1 MSVRSNADIPLFSP
15 PESFMNYRHA
25 YHAGNFADV
34 LKHLVLT
41 QLIQGFKRKDKPF
54 AYLDTHAGSGMYDL
68 RSEQAG
74 KTGEWRSGIDRL
86 WRERSPQGAL
96 AEYLGAVKAAQ
107 PEPGSGPTLYPGSP
121 WLAAHLLRP
130 QDRLLL
136 IEKHPEEAALLRQ
149 TMGRDSRVA
158 IHQRDGFEALGA
170 LLPLSEKR
178 TLILIDP
185 PFEQEKEFE
194 AMQAGLQA
202 IQRKAAT
209 ATVAL
214 WYPLKDAQAVARFH
228 RGLKGTGIK
237 EILLCE
243 LWVRDPKTPAM
254 LVGSGLALVRPPF
267 QTDAALKAVLPQ
279 LTRTLTQGEGAGFR
293 LEWLVAE

>member
-1 MSVRSNADIPLFSP
+1 
-15 PESFMNYRHA
+15 
-25 YHAGNFADV
+25 
-34 LKHLVLT
+34 
-41 QLIQGFKRKDKPF
+41 
-54 AYLDTHAGSGMYDL
+54 
-68 RSEQAG
+68 
-74 KTGEWRSGIDRL
+74 
-86 WRERSPQGAL
+86 
-96 AEYLGAVKAAQ
+96 
-107 PEPGSGPTLYPGSP
+107 
-121 WLAAHLLRP
+121 
-130 QDRLLL
+130 
-136 IEKHPEEAALLRQ
+136 
-149 TMGRDSRVA
+149 MGRDSRVA